1 VVASFGLTN
10 LANNAPPTPTSGQ
23 IVSGGDQ
30 SAALNA
36 NFTNPIQVKVLD
48 QYGSPYVGATVVGV
62 TPGVAFGVWLSNS
75 SVTKTVVTNAQG
87 IADFGT
93 LKASGSVQ
101 TNWAVTMTGNAFVAG
116 VDQFTANF
124 TVGGLSNVDA
134 TIVTGLTAVS
144 GGGQIA
150 TPSTAFALPLR
161 VRATNG
167 LDQGVQNYAVTF
179 TAPGSAA
186 TCTFAGSST
195 QGVNTDVNGYAQ
207 SAVPVANANEGSY
220 TVTATGAGGKSCTFA
235 LQNGNVYAAEICTAL
250 ANLPSGGQNSAL
262 GGVGTTPVAWAGPGN
277 ASAAAQGATNATNT
291 QQPPNSNR
299 SQGLFLVPLPAAVL
313 AIPDTAKITKLTLN
327 WSQRINSSGALVG
340 LGQILATF
348 VKSGAA
354 PTLSSTHSVPAIDQ
368 WTNQTTTKTP
378 TGLTGADLKT
388 GNTGMLL
395 NFAPSSTFGSTQDVR
410 VNGCQLI
417 VCYQTI
423 IPPPVQDPMGPLL
436 VCQP

>member
-1 VVASFGLTN
+1 
-10 LANNAPPTPTSGQ
+10 
-23 IVSGGDQ
+23 
-30 SAALNA
+30 
-36 NFTNPIQVKVLD
+36 
-48 QYGSPYVGATVVGV
+48 VVGV

-75 SVTKTVVTNAQG
+75 SVTKSVVTNAQG

-101 TNWAVTMTGNAFVAG
+101 TDWAVTMTGNAFVAG

-124 TVGGLSNVDA
+124 TVGGLNNVDA
-134 TIVTGLTAVS
+134 TIVTGLTAIS
-144 GGGQIA
+144 GMGQIA

-161 VRATNG
+161 ARATNG
-167 LDQGVQNYAVTF
+167 LGNGVQNYAVTF

-195 QGVNTDVNGYAQ
+195 QGVNTDVDGYAQ
-207 SAVPVANANEGSY
+207 SAVPVANANDGSY
-220 TVTATGAGGKSCTFA
+220 TVPATGAGGKSCTFA
-235 LQNGNVYAAEICTAL
+235 LQNGNTYAAEICTAI

-262 GGVGTTPVAWAGPGN
+262 GGVGTSPAAWSGTAN
-277 ASAAAQGATNATNT
+277 ASAAAQGATVATNG

-299 SQGLFLVPLPAAVL
+299 SQGLFLIPLPAAAL
-313 AIPDTAKITKLTLN
+313 AIPDTAKITKMTLN
-327 WSQRINSSGALVG
+327 WSQRINTSGAQVG
-340 LGQILATF
+340 LGNIFATII
-348 VKSGAA
+348 KNGAA
-354 PTLSSTHSVPAIDQ
+354 PQLSSTHAVPLIDQ
-368 WTNQTTTKTP
+368 WTNQTTTKTF
-378 TGLTGADLKT
+378 TAVTMTGADLKT
-388 GNTGMLL
+388 GTTGMLL
-395 NFAPSSTFGSTQDVR
+395 TFGPASNFGSTQDVR